1 MYCISDNN
9 SIIDESIS
17 PNVSIIQN
25 GSNVIVDS
33 VRDEGNV
40 SFVVVYKA
48 HGNSTLNV
56 VQNETLPLIIPLNQI
71 EPMNYTFAVF
81 KMINHQDIDE
91 KSVVTKMIEVLADI
105 PSKPVLPTV
114 KMIYTIKELFP
125 EPSYSPTTGMLLA
138 VSLIVHDQP
147 CPYPPVL
154 VCVYYVYGSFAL
166 LLPIRA

>member
-9 SIIDESIS
+9 SNIDENIS
-17 PNVSIIQN
+17 TNISIIQN
-25 GSNVIVDS
+25 GSNVIIDC

-81 KMINHQDIDE
+81 LMINSEDIHE
-91 KSVVTKMIEVLADI
+91 TPVVTEMIKVVANE
-105 PSKPVLPTV
+105 PSKPVTVLSSVDLSSTISMPKPSLPP
-114 KMIYTIKELFP
+114 MNGMWLF
-125 EPSYSPTTGMLLA
+125 L
-138 VSLIVHDQP
+138 
-147 CPYPPVL
+147 
-154 VCVYYVYGSFAL
+154 
-166 LLPIRA
+166 